1 MKKNPFY
8 LTVGLACCLLPAC
21 QNTTSDVLTA
31 STVQDSPTEVSLD
44 ETQLDETMESIDL
57 LVDEAIGN
65 NASLLRSASVDS
77 NQYLS
82 DCPTIHTDTVVVPHV
97 MTIDF
102 GNACTGKDGRVRS
115 GKIIVTAT
123 SFKVFPSIRQKTFDN
138 FVVSDKQ
145 ILGTVTKTIQR
156 DVTNGIRTAR
166 LQENITVINLIKH
179 DTLSRVSDVTRQY
192 KRNVLADK
200 SDDQTLTWGTVV
212 NTRPNG
218 VVFTK
223 TITENNPLLFE
234 AFCKHIVS
242 GVASFSTSKGKE
254 WSINYGDGSCDN
266 TATVTADGQTKE
278 ITIR

>member
-1 MKKNPFY
+1 M
-8 LTVGLACCLLPAC
+8 GLACCLLPAC
-21 QNTTSDVLTA
+21 QNTTPDDLTA
-31 STVQDSPTEVSLD
+31 STAQDSPTEVSLV

-77 NQYLS
+77 NLYLT
-82 DCPTIHTDTVVVPHV
+82 DCPTIRIDTLAVPHV

-102 GNACTGKDGRVRS
+102 GSGCTGKDGRVRS

-123 SFKVFPSIRQKTFDN
+123 SFKVFPSVRQKTFDN
-138 FVVSDKQ
+138 FVISGKK
-145 ILGTVTKTIQR
+145 IMGTVTKTIQR
-156 DVTNGIRTAR
+156 DATNGIRTAS
-166 LQENITVINLIKH
+166 LQENIVVIQLEKA
-179 DTLSRVSDVTRQY
+179 DTLSRSTDITRQY
-192 KRNVLADK
+192 RRNVLADK

-218 VVFTK
+218 VTVTK
-223 TITENNPLLFE
+223 TVAESNPLVFE

-242 GVASFSTSKGKE
+242 GVASFSTSKGKT
-254 WSINYGDGSCDN
+254 WSIDYGDGSCDN
-266 TATVTADGQTKE
+266 KATFTGDGKTKE